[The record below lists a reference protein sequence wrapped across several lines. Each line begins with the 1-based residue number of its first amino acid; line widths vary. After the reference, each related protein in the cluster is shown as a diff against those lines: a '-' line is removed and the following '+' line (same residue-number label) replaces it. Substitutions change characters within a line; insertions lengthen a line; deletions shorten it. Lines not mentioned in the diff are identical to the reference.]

1 MLPHQTFRAFY
12 LLKLDLVQ
20 IKIKSSLNKAFFFMY
35 SIELSTNLIKE
46 MIFTFLHLISVKFT
60 FNLQLFLNYSNSY
73 FSLAQDK

>member
-1 MLPHQTFRAFY
+1 
-12 LLKLDLVQ
+12 
-20 IKIKSSLNKAFFFMY
+20 MY